1 MPRRGV
7 LGSTPVPATTCI
19 RCFAVFSSDDARPG
33 VAPVC
38 PLCATALAAATA
50 AQPALAARAP
60 SPDTRRIPR
69 PVLFGGAAIL
79 VLLVALAVAVAAR
92 WIVL

>member
-1 MPRRGV
+1 M
-7 LGSTPVPATTCI
+7 VPATTCI
-19 RCFAVFSSDDARPG
+19 RCFGVFSSDDARPG

-50 AQPALAARAP
+50 AQPPPAARSP
-60 SPDTRRIPR
+60 SSAKRRLPR
-69 PVLFGGAAIL
+69 PVLFGGAAVL
-79 VLLVALAVAVAAR
+79 ALLVALAVAVAAR